1 MKKRITS
8 LMLIL
13 VVAVSM
19 TMGASAAS
27 YIPDDVTYQNL
38 NGQQLA
44 IKTYTLLPDQDPSDL
59 YEDDFEY
66 DGFLYSM
73 SDIVKEEQRYQ
84 EENAHTE
91 VVTVTTASKNLEDI
105 LAELKPTIEYDDGV
119 SSGTLSLD
127 HSTLKTEAAGY
138 KRSSYTVTATK
149 NYTGLDRN
157 DSSYIDKTVEK
168 NGRTLSLSNVT
179 WSVESTALVGDEL
192 VPATY
197 SAVATYSGPASST
210 VATGYITTAE
220 YKGTVVSSGISS
232 ILYTVT
238 YLGTKI
244 EPTKAEPTFKGA
256 VLVISIIGGTA
267 LLAALLFLGLTLRK
281 NTTVYKAT
289 GKGNEYEKCGQLH
302 LKAKNPEL
310 RIDRLKDI
318 PEGVIAIEV
327 DQAVAKKLFGQTIAS
342 VAMTILSSTPL
353 VRSTVRTGSKSILA
367 LRKVNPIMRRNLN
380 MKLKRLLTLC
390 CVLSMTLGMV
400 PFVSAA
406 DYSFKTSPDPVYY
419 GSTNYEDL
427 YDAGYNYGARNQI
440 DYDIPEIQYGLS
452 QKFLETSL
460 NNPYLSSGI
469 QYGLSGGSATTVYP
483 ESDFSN
489 SSIISGGSLIEVPYQ
504 PSVTITDLKQKD
516 GSIGKVSIDRVSL
529 SCKVYE
535 GATDSSMSKGAGHY
549 TSSGIYT
556 GNIGLFGHNRGSH
569 AYFAKLKN
577 VKIGDIVEYKTA
589 IGTKT
594 YQVTFV
600 GSISYTDYSYLNE
613 MGDNRITLITCIA
626 NQPSLRLCVQAVEI
640 R

>member
-197 SAVATYSGPASST
+197 SAVATYSGSASST

-232 ILYTVT
+232 ILYT
-238 YLGTKI
+238 
-244 EPTKAEPTFKGA
+244 
-256 VLVISIIGGTA
+256 GTA
-267 LLAALLFLGLTLRK
+267 PAKTQSVAVGAKKADYTQADVMPEPKAGDKIPCSDGYVYEITDVSKYQNSMFAMQETDTLPDPTCDWSLLDQPTLPEPEANHFTSGGKEYMFVRNLFETRRMQYTLYNAIGDNPQTWQNGKPVTRADGSPLV
-281 NTTVYKAT
+281 TVK
-289 GKGNEYEKCGQLH
+289 LS
-302 LKAKNPEL
+302 
-310 RIDRLKDI
+310 I
-318 PEGVIAIEV
+318 PE
-327 DQAVAKKLFGQTIAS
+327 S
-342 VAMTILSSTPL
+342 VAANSFWPW
-353 VRSTVRTGSKSILA
+353 RS
-367 LRKVNPIMRRNLN
+367 
-380 MKLKRLLTLC
+380 
-390 CVLSMTLGMV
+390 
-400 PFVSAA
+400 
-406 DYSFKTSPDPVYY
+406 D
-419 GSTNYEDL
+419 
-427 YDAGYNYGARNQI
+427 Q
-440 DYDIPEIQYGLS
+440 
-452 QKFLETSL
+452 
-460 NNPYLSSGI
+460 
-469 QYGLSGGSATTVYP
+469 
-483 ESDFSN
+483 
-489 SSIISGGSLIEVPYQ
+489 
-504 PSVTITDLKQKD
+504 
-516 GSIGKVSIDRVSL
+516 
-529 SCKVYE
+529 
-535 GATDSSMSKGAGHY
+535 
-549 TSSGIYT
+549 
-556 GNIGLFGHNRGSH
+556 
-569 AYFAKLKN
+569 
-577 VKIGDIVEYKTA
+577 IVELFNSCPPGEYAFEAWDVYCDGAFQYTE
-589 IGTKT
+589 
-594 YQVTFV
+594 YY
-600 GSISYTDYSYLNE
+600 IS
-613 MGDNRITLITCIA
+613 
-626 NQPSLRLCVQAVEI
+626 VK
-640 R
+640 

>member
-8 LMLIL
+8 LMLLL

-59 YEDDFEY
+59 YEDVFEY
-66 DGFLYSM
+66 VGFLYSM

-105 LAELKPTIEYDDGV
+105 LAELKPTIEYDDVG

-197 SAVATYSGPASST
+197 SAVATYSGSASST

-244 EPTKAEPTFKGA
+244 EPTKAEPSFKGA
-256 VLVISIIGGTA
+256 VLVEPPFWPHCCSSASRFVRILQSTKQQA
-267 LLAALLFLGLTLRK
+267 
-281 NTTVYKAT
+281 KAT
-289 GKGNEYEKCGQLH
+289 
-302 LKAKNPEL
+302 
-310 RIDRLKDI
+310 
-318 PEGVIAIEV
+318 
-327 DQAVAKKLFGQTIAS
+327 
-342 VAMTILSSTPL
+342 
-353 VRSTVRTGSKSILA
+353 
-367 LRKVNPIMRRNLN
+367 N
-380 MKLKRLLTLC
+380 MKN
-390 CVLSMTLGMV
+390 
-400 PFVSAA
+400 AA
-406 DYSFKTSPDPVYY
+406 GF
-419 GSTNYEDL
+419 
-427 YDAGYNYGARNQI
+427 I
-440 DYDIPEIQYGLS
+440 
-452 QKFLETSL
+452 
-460 NNPYLSSGI
+460 
-469 QYGLSGGSATTVYP
+469 
-483 ESDFSN
+483 
-489 SSIISGGSLIEVPYQ
+489 
-504 PSVTITDLKQKD
+504 
-516 GSIGKVSIDRVSL
+516 
-529 SCKVYE
+529 
-535 GATDSSMSKGAGHY
+535 
-549 TSSGIYT
+549 
-556 GNIGLFGHNRGSH
+556 
-569 AYFAKLKN
+569 
-577 VKIGDIVEYKTA
+577 
-589 IGTKT
+589 
-594 YQVTFV
+594 
-600 GSISYTDYSYLNE
+600 
-613 MGDNRITLITCIA
+613 
-626 NQPSLRLCVQAVEI
+626 
-640 R
+640 